1 MTDQR
6 TKVTDFNSTNF
17 ILFIWKWKKPIVI
30 VAILA
35 IVLSAIF
42 SSTLF
47 ITPKFKSKV
56 VLFPTSTNAI
66 SKALLSDNYAM
77 KTDILEFGEDEQ
89 AEQMLQILNSNVIR
103 QAIIQKYHLMDHY
116 DVDSTSP
123 YKNTNLFAE
132 YESNISF
139 RRTEYMA
146 VEISV
151 LDKDPQMAANIANDI
166 AELMDSTKNAMQ
178 KVRALKGYQIV
189 EAEYKHLAKEIKI
202 KEDSIALINRLG
214 VFDYESQSERI
225 NEQMAI
231 ALSKGNKLGIRE
243 IQKKIDILAM
253 YGGAYVSLRTALEH
267 DKKQLNVIQTKYDEA
282 KVDAFEYLP
291 QKFIVDR
298 AFKAEKKS
306 YPVRWLI
313 VAVSTISSMFFCILI
328 LIIIDTFRR
337 YNNEKINSQINL
349 S

>member
-1 MTDQR
+1 M
-6 TKVTDFNSTNF
+6 
-17 ILFIWKWKKPIVI
+17 
-30 VAILA
+30 
-35 IVLSAIF
+35 F
-42 SSTLF
+42 SSPWF
-47 ITPKFKSKV
+47 ITPKYKSKV
-56 VLFPTSTNAI
+56 VMFPTSTNAI

-89 AEQMLQILNSNVIR
+89 SEQMLQILNSNVIR
-103 QAIIQKYHLMDHY
+103 QAVIKKYNLMDHY
-116 DVDSTSP
+116 EIDSNSL
-123 YKNTNLFAE
+123 YKNTYLFAE

-151 LDKDPQMAANIANDI
+151 MDKDPQMAANIANDI

-178 KVRALKGYQIV
+178 KERAMKGYKIV
-189 EAEYKHLAKEIKI
+189 EAEYNKLAKEIEI
-202 KEDSIALINRLG
+202 KEDSISIINHLG
-214 VFDYESQSERI
+214 VFHYESQSERL

-231 ALSKGNKLGIRE
+231 ALSKGNQLGIRE
-243 IQKKIDILAM
+243 IQKKLDILAQ
-253 YGGAYVSLRTALEH
+253 YGGAYVSLRIALEH
-267 DKKQLNVIQTKYDEA
+267 DKKQFNVIKTKFDEA
-282 KVDAFEYLP
+282 KVDAFESIP

-337 YNNEKINSQINL
+337 YNMEKINAKSN
-349 S
+349 